1 MTDAH
6 GQFVGNLQQKDFR
19 IFDLGEE
26 RPIKFFLPVET
37 PARILVLVETSP
49 AVYLIH
55 NEHLLAASAL
65 LDGLA
70 SEDQLAVATYDQ
82 SVKLALPFTTDKPL
96 EGAAFASLE
105 YNLGMGN
112 LNFYDAVSSAL
123 DFLNQVSGKKAIVM
137 LTTGLD
143 SSPPGHWEAL
153 ESKIRAGDVP
163 IFAVGLGSP
172 LRGGEVRQS
181 KKGKASETIQ
191 PNTPDQAVAS
201 ITQPQVPGLSF
212 DRAAEVLREMAQ
224 ISGGK
229 AYFPVSAKDFATA
242 YREIAVMLRHE
253 YLLGFQP
260 AIRDGHY
267 HAIQVQVLDQ
277 NDKPR
282 TSKDMETV
290 FARQGYVA
298 PGP

>member
-19 IFDLGEE
+19 IFDLGKE
-26 RPIKFFLPVET
+26 RPIEFFLPVET

-55 NEHLLAASAL
+55 NEHLLATSAL

-70 SEDQLAVATYDQ
+70 NDDQLAVATYDQ
-82 SVKLALPFTTDKPL
+82 SVKLALPFTSDRRL

-112 LNFYDAVSSAL
+112 LNFYDAVGTSL
-123 DFLNQVSGKKAIVM
+123 DFLNKISGKKAIVL

-153 ESKIRAGDVP
+153 QSKIRASDLP

-172 LRGGEVRQS
+172 LRGGASQA
-181 KKGKASETIQ
+181 KKGKLPETVQ
-191 PNTPDQAVAS
+191 PNTSDQAVAS
-201 ITQPQVPGLSF
+201 ISQAQVPGLSF
-212 DRAAEVLREMAQ
+212 DRAAEVLREIAQ

-229 AYFPVSAKDFATA
+229 AYFPDSAKDFAA
-242 YREIAVMLRHE
+242 VYREIAVMLRHE

-260 AIRDGHY
+260 VIRDGHY
-267 HAIQVQVLDQ
+267 HAIQVQVLNQD
-277 NDKPR
+277 DKPR
-282 TSKDMETV
+282 TSKDIETV
-290 FARQGYVA
+290 FARQGYIA